1 VRALLTPVRLALL
14 GLLALG
20 VAFLLFVAF
29 YPTDDTYIFLPDRAR
44 PVDPLVDVQGERPHG
59 DGGGIYFVDILVR
72 RATLLERW
80 FPSIREGSQLVPAAA
95 VNPTGVSEA
104 VRREGSLRE
113 MTRSQRIAAAV
124 SLRELGYKVRTEARG
139 ALVDL
144 VAPGRPAARVLHPG
158 DVIVAVDGQPV
169 RSPDDLRRL
178 IAKAGVGRP
187 ARLTV
192 RRGSDV
198 RRFTV
203 RPVRGEDGRPVIG
216 VLAEEDVDIR
226 LPRRVQIDAGGI
238 GGPSAGL
245 AFALDVLEELG
256 RDVDRG
262 HKVAV
267 TGELGLDGSV
277 RPIGGVRQKTIGA
290 RRAGVD
296 LFIVPAGDNA
306 REARRYAHGLRIVPV
321 RSFQQAL
328 RVLATLR
335 RKPEKPAQETLS
347 NLPEI
352 ATFSLTRPLA

>member
-1 VRALLTPVRLALL
+1 MRALVTPVRVALL
-14 GLLALG
+14 GLLALA
-20 VAFLLFVAF
+20 VAFALFVAL
-29 YPTDDTYIFLPDRAR
+29 YPMDDTYIFLPDRAR
-44 PVDPLVDVQGERPHG
+44 PVDPLVDVQGARPDD

-72 RATLLERW
+72 KATLLERW

-104 VRREGSLRE
+104 VRRAGSLRE
-113 MTRSQRIAAAV
+113 MTRSQQIAAAV
-124 SLRELGYKVRTEARG
+124 ALRELGYTVRTNARG
-139 ALVDL
+139 ALIDL
-144 VAPGRPAARVLHPG
+144 VAPNRPAAKVLHPG
-158 DVIVAVDGQPV
+158 DVITAVNGRRV
-169 RSPDDLRRL
+169 RTPADLRRL
-178 IAKAGVGRP
+178 IGRSGVGRP
-187 ARLTV
+187 VRLTV
-192 RRGSDV
+192 QRGTKV
-198 RRFTV
+198 LRPTV

-226 LPRRVQIDAGGI
+226 LPRRVRIDAGEI

-277 RPIGGVRQKTIGA
+277 HPIGGVRQKTFGA

-296 LFIVPAGDNA
+296 LFLVPAGENA
-306 REARRYAHGLRIVPV
+306 REARRYARGLRIVPV

-328 RVLATLR
+328 RALATLR
-335 RKPEKPAQETLS
+335 RNPEKPAHEAFS